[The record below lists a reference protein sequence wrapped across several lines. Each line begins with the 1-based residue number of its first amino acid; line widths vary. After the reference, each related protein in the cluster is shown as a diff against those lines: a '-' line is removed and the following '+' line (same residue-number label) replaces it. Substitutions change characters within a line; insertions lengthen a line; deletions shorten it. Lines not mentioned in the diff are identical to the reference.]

1 MEKMEELIETQRERT
16 KTMPNPI
23 EDTLNI
29 NITKIENMKAT
40 EILYQPPNTEDFF
53 LEKLPEDTKNYDK
66 SIKIILLGN
75 SSVGKSSIVHCLNN
89 ETYDNYR
96 RRTIGLEHSNYVI
109 KINNVIIRMQ
119 IWDTAGQEKFDS
131 ITNNYYKN
139 TDVAIFVYAIND
151 VNSFNKIEQWDIQ
164 LNDKSDIN
172 NNTNDNNNENNII
185 IKQEEINKSMIKV
198 LLGNKKDLEKDR
210 QVTFEQGQKLSKD
223 KKFEIFK
230 EISCNFENEDSKNNI
245 QNIKNLFDTIG
256 KKVYKDFIKNDQ
268 GRLNSSSYCYQATN
282 SILNG
287 EGSVA
292 NKKNGN
298 HSGSCCC

>member
-1 MEKMEELIETQRERT
+1 
-16 KTMPNPI
+16 
-23 EDTLNI
+23 
-29 NITKIENMKAT
+29 
-40 EILYQPPNTEDFF
+40 
-53 LEKLPEDTKNYDK
+53 
-66 SIKIILLGN
+66 
-75 SSVGKSSIVHCLNN
+75 
-89 ETYDNYR
+89 
-96 RRTIGLEHSNYVI
+96 
-109 KINNVIIRMQ
+109 
-119 IWDTAGQEKFDS
+119 
-131 ITNNYYKN
+131 
-139 TDVAIFVYAIND
+139 

-164 LNDKSDIN
+164 LNDKNDIN
-172 NNTNDNNNENNII
+172 NNTNDNDNENNII
-185 IKQEEINKSMIKV
+185 IKQEEINKNMIKV

-245 QNIKNLFDTIG
+245 QNIKNLFDTI
-256 KKVYKDFIKNDQ
+256 KDFIKNDQ